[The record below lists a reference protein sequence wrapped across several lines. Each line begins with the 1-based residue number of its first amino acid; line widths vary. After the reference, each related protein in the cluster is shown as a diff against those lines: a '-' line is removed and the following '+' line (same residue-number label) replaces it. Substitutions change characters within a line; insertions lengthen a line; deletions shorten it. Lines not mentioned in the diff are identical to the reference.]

1 MISSQAVLSLVA
13 ALAVSVPVVAQAP
26 VRSERMQFARGA
38 SSTLVRGS
46 IKGYQIVDYVLSART
61 GQTMTASLNSANR
74 SAYFNVLPPGSR
86 DVAIFTGS
94 SDGNRFVGSLP
105 STGDYRLRVYL
116 MRNAARRGERADFSI
131 SVAVTTR
138 PGPGAPGAG
147 PNPGIG
153 AGQPVAAGNMTAYC
167 RGEASAQY
175 GVRPAYITTAR
186 LIRGRDG
193 SSTIDGTA
201 DQGRNGIKR
210 FRCRFDARG
219 RFIDVMAL
227 TRDGE

>member
-1 MISSQAVLSLVA
+1 MVTRQAILSAA
-13 ALAVSVPVVAQAP
+13 ALVSMTVPAVAQAP
-26 VRSERMQFARGA
+26 VRSERVQFGRGA
-38 SSTLVRGS
+38 SSTLLRGT
-46 IKGYQIVDYVLSART
+46 IKGYQTIDYLLSARA
-61 GQTMTASLNSANR
+61 GQTMTASLSSSNR

-94 SDGNRFVGSLP
+94 TGGNRFVGRLP

-116 MRNAARRGERADFSI
+116 MRGAARRGERADFGL

-138 PGPGAPGAG
+138 PGPGAPG
-147 PNPGIG
+147 PGVG
-153 AGQPVAAGNMTAYC
+153 AGQPVAPGNMAAYC

-193 SSTIDGTA
+193 GSTIDGTA

>member
-1 MISSQAVLSLVA
+1 MLSA
-13 ALAVSVPVVAQAP
+13 AAAIAVSVPAVAQAP
-26 VRSERMQFARGA
+26 VRSERVQFARGA
-38 SSTLVRGS
+38 SSTLLRGT
-46 IKGYQIVDYVLSART
+46 IKGYQTIDYLLSARA
-61 GQTMTASLNSANR
+61 GQTMTASLSSSNR

-94 SDGNRFVGSLP
+94 TSGNRFVGRLP
-105 STGDYRLRVYL
+105 SNGDYRLRVYL
-116 MRNAARRGERADFSI
+116 MRGAARRGERADFGL

-138 PGPGAPGAG
+138 PGAGAPGPG
-147 PNPGIG
+147 PRPGTG
-153 AGQPVAAGNMTAYC
+153 TGQPVAPGNMAAYC

-175 GVRPAYITTAR
+175 GVRPAYIATAR
-186 LIRGRDG
+186 LIRGRNG
-193 SSTIDGTA
+193 GSTIDGTA
-201 DQGRNGIKR
+201 DQGRSGIKR

>member
-1 MISSQAVLSLVA
+1 MVTRQAILSA
-13 ALAVSVPVVAQAP
+13 AAVVAVSVPAIAQAP
-26 VRSERMQFARGA
+26 VRIERVQFARGA

-46 IKGYQIVDYVLSART
+46 IKGYQIVDYVLSARA

-86 DVAIFTGS
+86 DVAIFTGP

-116 MRNAARRGERADFSI
+116 MRNAARRGERADFGL

-138 PGPGAPGAG
+138 PGPGAPG
-147 PNPGIG
+147 PGVG
-153 AGQPVAAGNMTAYC
+153 AGKPVVPGNMAAYC

-186 LIRGRDG
+186 LIRARDG
-193 SSTIDGTA
+193 GSTIDGTA